1 MTIPLLRSS
10 LFLSALLAFACG
22 SPPVEQA
29 RSVKPEGKAVDP
41 ATARTVTG
49 RVAFTGK
56 APARAVI
63 KMSSDPS
70 CATGSGQK
78 PLDDAVLVGADGAVQ
93 NAFVYIKTGLDPAYT
108 FDTPTTPVVLDRSRS
123 RLPGA
128 PATA

>member
-1 MTIPLLRSS
+1 MITPLLRSS
-10 LFLSALLAFACG
+10 LVMSALLAFACG

-41 ATARTVTG
+41 ATSKTVSG
-49 RVAFTGK
+49 RIVFAGK

-70 CATGSGQK
+70 CMTGSGSK

-93 NAFVYIKTGLDPAYT
+93 NAFVYIKAGLDPAYI
-108 FDTPTTPVVLDRSRS
+108 FDTPTTPVVLDQKGCVYTPRV
-123 RLPGA
+123 
-128 PATA
+128 